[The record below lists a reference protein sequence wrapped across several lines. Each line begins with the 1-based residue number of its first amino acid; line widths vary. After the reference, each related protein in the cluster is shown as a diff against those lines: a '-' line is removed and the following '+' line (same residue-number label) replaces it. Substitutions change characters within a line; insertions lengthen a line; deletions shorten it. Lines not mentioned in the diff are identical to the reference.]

1 MINYQAYKSRKIPSI
16 NRKSRIKTELQ
27 VKAMVELA
35 NKVVKMTKNIL
46 HLFMEVKEN
55 MNMVGREVE
64 NKTKVSDSARRD
76 GKYNIRLKNN
86 PNGINNRRDAMN
98 LRQ

>member
-1 MINYQAYKSRKIPSI
+1 
-16 NRKSRIKTELQ
+16 
-27 VKAMVELA
+27 MVELA
-35 NKVVKMTKNIL
+35 NKVVKATTKNIL

-55 MNMVGREVE
+55 MNMVGREIE

-86 PNGINNRRDAMN
+86 PNGVNNRRDAMN

>member
-1 MINYQAYKSRKIPSI
+1 MINYQAYKNRKIPSI

-35 NKVVKMTKNIL
+35 NKVVKATTKNIL

-55 MNMVGREVE
+55 MNMVGREIE
-64 NKTKVSDSARRD
+64 NKTSL
-76 GKYNIRLKNN
+76 RLSS
-86 PNGINNRRDAMN
+86 
-98 LRQ
+98 